1 MNLFINGQSIEVSA
15 RIGTIQELLEHFQ
28 LDQKVVIVE
37 LNQIIL
43 DKATRAETRITAG
56 DRIEI
61 VHFVGG
67 G

>member
-1 MNLFINGQSIEVSA
+1 MELFINGEKVNIPNEVKTVA
-15 RIGTIQELLEHFQ
+15 MLLQHYQ

-37 LNQIIL
+37 LNEVIL
-43 DKATRAETRITAG
+43 EKAQHQETRVT
-56 DRIEI
+56 DRDKIEI